1 MKLHLFTERDE
12 VPIRAPLLN
21 LLMSLLL
28 VAMSL
33 VIIIGYGGFWRCQ
46 LQSNAQGTQQM
57 RSVADCDNL
66 EFVTCV
72 TTCEGIQYAMCD
84 GSSLM
89 QGLPNV
95 SNTVT
100 CRAFYDWYYG
110 VTNIYFRAVDY
121 GYPGLGRCTGTLK
134 STRVCQSPLATV
146 GQIGGYLSLIFSSL
160 SVIHNLILRRY
171 YVSEK
176 FSDETHTKEIEVEV
190 Q

>member
-1 MKLHLFTERDE
+1 MKLHLFTERDDA
-12 VPIRAPLLN
+12 PIRAPLLN

-28 VAMSL
+28 VALSL
-33 VIIIGYGGFWRCQ
+33 VVIIGYGGFWRCQ

-57 RSVADCDNL
+57 RTVADCDNL

-72 TTCEGIQYAMCD
+72 TTCEGVLYAWCD
-84 GSSLM
+84 GSNLLAGPP
-89 QGLPNV
+89 QI

-100 CRAFYDWYYG
+100 CRAFYDWYDG
-110 VTNIYFRAVDY
+110 NIYGSPGVDY

-134 STRVCQSPLATV
+134 STLVCQSPLATV
-146 GQIGGYLSLIFSSL
+146 GQIGGYLSLIFSFL
-160 SVIHNLILRRY
+160 SIIHNLILRRY

-176 FSDETHTKEIEVEV
+176 LSNETHAKEIEVEV